1 MGDAVVHTVGT
12 KVWVKDEAE
21 SWVKAEV
28 LRVAGEEIVLRTEKG
43 VERTAKQ
50 SDCPLQNPDVH
61 GVEDMTRLSY
71 LHEPG
76 VLWNLKLRYQLDD
89 IYTYTGT
96 ILIAVNPFASLPHLY
111 GPHMMDQ
118 YRGADLGDLSPHVY
132 AIADAAYRQMRK
144 EFKGQSILVSGESG
158 AGKTETSKLIMKY
171 LAYMGAFTGGG
182 SQRSSRRSVEEQV
195 LESNPLLEA
204 FGNAKTVRN
213 DNSSRFGKYV
223 EINFNKEGSISG
235 AAIRTYL
242 LEKSRVVAV
251 NNPERNYHIFYQLCD
266 GASDSERVKWHLKAA
281 NEYRYLN
288 QSTCYN
294 LPNVNNA
301 EEYKATIRAMTTVG
315 LSPEDQEAI
324 FRTVAGVLN
333 MGNII
338 FVDSE
343 DGEATVQAGASE
355 EHLAATASLLGVDKA
370 GLRKALSTR
379 TRQTPEGPI
388 VSPLN
393 AKAASEN
400 RDSLAKIIYSKM
412 FDWLVACINAA
423 IGEDKNCAASVG
435 VLDIYGFESFE
446 YNDFEQFCINLANEK
461 LQQHFNHHVFKQEQA
476 EYEREAI
483 DWSYI
488 EFVDNQDVLDLIEG
502 KMGIIDVLDEQCRFP
517 TATRESLAQNLYSA
531 QPCTESKR
539 FSKPKR
545 SMTAFT
551 IDHYAGGV
559 TYQCDNFLDKNK
571 DFVVAEHQSLLQNSA
586 FPFMTALFQ
595 DSTEQPAEAKDKGGR
610 SYKAFK
616 FNSVAGQF
624 KKQLAELMDQL
635 LKMEPHYVRCIK
647 PNSYNKPSLFEN
659 SNALHQ
665 LRCGGVLEAVRINCA
680 GFPSKRPYADF
691 VDHFWPLAPTLLH
704 SDADDQAIAKAII
717 DKSNITGYQLGKT
730 KVFLRAGQM
739 AMLDKLRTE
748 TLHAAAVRIQ
758 KHVRGFL
765 QRKKY
770 VRTLRAIV
778 TIQAGVRG
786 MFARKDAR
794 GRREVFAATLLQS
807 VWRMHKARNDYQ
819 DTRRAVLLMQSLWRG
834 HKTRQLYEG
843 MRQQR
848 ASLCIQRYWRG
859 YVARKQY
866 RAVLRGALAVQCAYR
881 SKVAKRELRKLKL
894 DAREATKLLE
904 DKKVLE
910 VKLKEVQNT
919 LEVVQNQRNELR
931 QQLKD
936 ERAIVAEYQQRIKVL
951 EAEKEDAVRAAGAAA
966 AAEVAVLVLAR
977 DNSVQELENVKVELA
992 QLGEKASKDK
1002 SDLERKLQ
1010 VAQEYIQRMQLD
1022 KSDFEKRFSAM
1033 KDELITRLQ
1042 NACSQRDEAR
1052 GQVLELQAEMEK
1064 MREQMDRLKENIARD
1079 SSGLPVAVAALP
1091 AAVVAAAAA
1100 TQNLPAPVSYPS
1112 TPGTPVVANGPAG
1125 AVRGVGTPS
1134 ASFGKAMTDGVNYLL
1149 GYQGTPTSA
1158 GRPGVRGVDDET
1170 SRSPAVGAAGA
1181 ESELERKTRELQA
1194 KQQAILAEKRKAEEE
1209 KLLSAVSGPA
1219 TQLGF
1224 YKGKPLA
1231 ALIIFR
1237 SCLQWRS
1244 FQLDR
1249 TSIFDRIIG
1258 VIGSQIEKQQ
1268 DDNKCLAY
1276 WLTNTVTLLHL
1287 LQKNIKPAS
1296 GNQYSRTRSGS
1307 VGAAAGRVFG
1317 GLFGRSPSSLANAE
1331 ASIHGGGVGGFRQ
1344 VEAKYPALLF
1354 KQQLDAFVQKIFPMM
1369 RDNVKKQITPMLSN
1383 CIHIPKGSA
1392 RTLSSG
1398 RRGAAEQGAAAQTAV
1413 LSRAWNEILG
1423 VFDAL
1428 LATVKENH
1436 VPRVLVQALFKQL
1449 FSFVN
1454 VQLFNQLLLRREC
1467 CSFSNGEYVKT
1478 GLAQVENW
1486 IQEAGTEY
1494 VGDSWDELKYIRQA
1508 VTFLVIGNKPKKSL
1522 DEITNDL
1529 CPVLSIQQLYRI
1541 STMYWDDK
1549 YNTETVSTE
1558 VLSRMKQ
1565 AMVDSNSSSSH
1576 SFLLDD
1582 DSTLPFAAAEVLS
1595 HMDDKDLYIGLVV
1608 PDVLKEGDNAS
1619 GFAFLEKELRFSQMQ
1634 SG

>member
-1 MGDAVVHTVGT
+1 MGDSATIVHTVGT
-12 KVWVKDEAE
+12 RVWVKDDAD
-21 SWVKAEV
+21 SWIKADVLKVEGDELLVK
-28 LRVAGEEIVLRTEKG
+28 TEKND
-43 VERTAKQ
+43 ERRVKQ
-50 SDCPLQNPDVH
+50 SDCPLQNPDVN

-76 VLWNLKLRYQLDD
+76 VLWNLKMRYTVDD

-96 ILIAVNPFASLPHLY
+96 ILIAVNPFAALPHLY
-111 GPHMMDQ
+111 GAHMMDQ
-118 YRGADLGDLSPHVY
+118 YRGADLGELSPHVY

-144 EFKGQSILVSGESG
+144 ELKGQSILVSGESG

-171 LAYMGAFTGGG
+171 LAYMGSQSGGASNRG
-182 SQRSSRRSVEEQV
+182 GRRSVEEQV

-266 GASDSERVKWHLKAA
+266 GASTEEKAKWFLKPAK
-281 NEYRYLN
+281 EFIYLN
-288 QSTCYN
+288 QSTCFE

-301 EEYKATIRAMTTVG
+301 QEYKDTISAMSTVG
-315 LSPEDQEAI
+315 IKPEDQEAI
-324 FRTVAGVLN
+324 FRTVAAILN
-333 MGNII
+333 MGNIT
-338 FVDSE
+338 FEEGPENASLVRPGDSE
-343 DGEATVQAGASE
+343 QHLEATAQ
-355 EHLAATASLLGVDKA
+355 LLGVDKE
-370 GLRKALSTR
+370 GLRRALTTR

-388 VSPLN
+388 TSPLN
-393 AKAASEN
+393 LKAAAEN

-412 FDWLVACINAA
+412 FDWLVACINQA
-423 IGEDKNCAASVG
+423 IGEDTNCAASVG

-476 EYEREAI
+476 EYEREEI

-488 EFVDNQDVLDLIEG
+488 QFVDNQDVLDLIEG
-502 KMGIIDVLDEQCRFP
+502 KMGIIDMLDEQCRFP
-517 TATRESLAQNLYSA
+517 TADREALAQKLYSA
-531 QPCTESKR
+531 QVCKDSTR

-545 SMTAFT
+545 SVTAFT
-551 IDHYAGGV
+551 IDHYAGDV

-571 DFVVAEHQSLLQNSA
+571 DFVVAEHQSLLQASKHE
-586 FPFMTALFQ
+586 FIQVLFQ
-595 DSTEQPAEAKDKGGR
+595 DPQEQASSDPRDKGAK

-624 KKQLAELMDQL
+624 KKQLADLMVQL
-635 LKMEPHYVRCIK
+635 QRMEPHYVRCIK

-659 SNALHQ
+659 SNVLHQ

-680 GFPSKRPYADF
+680 GFPSKRPYFDF
-691 VDHFWPLAPTLLH
+691 VDHFWPLAPLLLH
-704 SDADDQAIAKAII
+704 TDADDRAIAKAII
-717 DKSNITGYQLGKT
+717 EKAGISGYQLGT
-730 KVFLRAGQM
+730 SKVFLRAGQM
-739 AMLDKLRTE
+739 ALLDKLRTE
-748 TLHAAAVRIQ
+748 TLHDSAVRIQ
-758 KHVRGFL
+758 KHIKGFL
-765 QRKKY
+765 ARKLYLRK
-770 VRTLRAIV
+770 LRAIV

-786 MFARKDAR
+786 MFARTLAR
-794 GRREVFAATLLQS
+794 SKRKVQAAITMQKL
-807 VWRMHKARNDYQ
+807 WRMHKALTSYHE
-819 DTRRAVLLMQSLWRG
+819 TRRAVLLLQSLWRG
-834 HKTRQLYEG
+834 HKTRQLYDALRRE
-843 MRQQR
+843 R
-848 ASLCIQRYWRG
+848 ACIVIQRIWRG
-859 YVARKQY
+859 YVARRNYQ
-866 RAVLRGALAVQCAYR
+866 RALDACRTFQCAYR
-881 SKVAKRELRKLKL
+881 TKVSKRELRKLKL
-894 DAREATKLLE
+894 EAREATKLLE

-910 VKLKEVQNT
+910 IKLREVQNT
-919 LEVVQNQRNELR
+919 LETVQNQRNELR
-931 QQLKD
+931 QQLKE
-936 ERAIVAEYQQRIKVL
+936 ERAALADSTQRLKEL
-951 EAEKEDAVRAAGAAA
+951 ELGKENAVKAATAAA
-966 AAEVAVLVLAR
+966 AAELALVVTAR
-977 DNSVQELENVKVELA
+977 DNLATEITTIKGDLA
-992 QLGEKASKDK
+992 QLSEKSSKEKAE
-1002 SDLERKLQ
+1002 LERRLS
-1010 VAQEYIQRMQLD
+1010 VAQEYIQRSQME
-1022 KSDFEKRFSAM
+1022 KSDLDKRFSAM

-1042 NACSQRDEAR
+1042 NACLQRDEAR
-1052 GQVLELQAEMEK
+1052 GQVLELEAELARMKE
-1064 MREQMDRLKENIARD
+1064 EIDRLKQQLLREHQF
-1079 SSGLPVAVAALP
+1079 PVSAA
-1091 AAVVAAAAA
+1091 AAAAAAA
-1100 TQNLPAPVSYPS
+1100 TQNLPIAPVPS
-1112 TPGTPVVANGPAG
+1112 TPSTPIPAGIAANGLTPGQRSLQTPGTPSSARSATRV
-1125 AVRGVGTPS
+1125 PS
-1134 ASFGKAMTDGVNYLL
+1134 EDD
-1149 GYQGTPTSA
+1149 
-1158 GRPGVRGVDDET
+1158 PG
-1170 SRSPAVGAAGA
+1170 RSPAVGGP

-1194 KQQAILAEKRKAEEE
+1194 KQQQMLAEKRKAEEE
-1209 KLLSAVSGPA
+1209 KLLAAVSGPA
-1219 TQLGF
+1219 SALGF
-1224 YKGKPLA
+1224 HKGKPLA

-1237 SCLQWRS
+1237 SCLQWKS
-1244 FQLDR
+1244 FQMDR
-1249 TSIFDRIIG
+1249 TPLFDRIIG
-1258 VIGSQIEKQQ
+1258 VIGSQIERQQ

-1296 GNQYSRTRSGS
+1296 GSQYNRTRPSGIMTNTAS
-1307 VGAAAGRVFG
+1307 RMLG

-1331 ASIHGGGVGGFRQ
+1331 ASIHGGGVGGFKQ

-1383 CIHIPKGSA
+1383 CIHTPKGAA
-1392 RTLSSG
+1392 RAVSGTRRGGADQGAQQTATLSRFWSD
-1398 RRGAAEQGAAAQTAV
+1398 
-1413 LSRAWNEILG
+1413 ILA
-1423 VFDAL
+1423 VFDTL
-1428 LATVKENH
+1428 LVTVKENH

-1486 IQEAGTEY
+1486 IQEAGTEF

-1549 YNTETVSTE
+1549 YNTETVSAE
-1558 VLSRMKQ
+1558 VLARMKQ
-1565 AMVDSNSSSSH
+1565 LMVDSNSSSSH

-1582 DSTLPFAAAEVLS
+1582 DSTLPFAAAEVLN
-1595 HMDDKDLYIGLVV
+1595 HMDDKDLYMGIPV
-1608 PDVLKEGDNAS
+1608 PDVFKEREGDNAA
-1619 GFAFLEKELRFSQMQ
+1619 GFAFLEKELRISQMQ
-1634 SG
+1634 